1 MSDANIKNHVGETYG
16 IYKLIKFLNE
26 KDKYGHYLYKG
37 KCKVCGYEI
46 VKSFNHFSAPSA
58 ITNNCKHLDK
68 NGNYY
73 NFNRYTW
80 GNKRIGAIFNDM
92 KDRCYNKN
100 NKSYRWYGEK
110 GVKICKEWIDNPKL
124 FETWALSNGYKD
136 ELTIDRID
144 ESKDYCPENCRWITN
159 SDNAKYKSTTSL
171 IEVNG
176 EIHTGK
182 DWAKILDFGPNLI
195 NTYIR
200 KYGLENTIEFIKRYQ
215 SNPILKPK
223 GNQSYYDLYM
233 T

>member
-1 MSDANIKNHVGETYG
+1 MKNDNHVGETYG
-16 IYKLIKFLNE
+16 IYTLIEFLNE

-37 KCKVCGYEI
+37 KCKICGYEI
-46 VKSFNHFSAPSA
+46 IKPFNHFSAPSA
-58 ITNNCKHLDK
+58 IVNNCKHLDR

-73 NFNRYTW
+73 NFNKYTW
-80 GNKRIGAIFNDM
+80 DNKRIGNIFKGM
-92 KDRCYNKN
+92 KGRCYDKN
-100 NKSYRWYGEK
+100 DKSYKWYGEK
-110 GVKICKEWIDNPKL
+110 GIKVYKEWIDNPKL
-124 FETWALSNGYKD
+124 FEIWARSNGYED
-136 ELTIDRID
+136 NLTIDRID
-144 ESKDYCPENCRWITN
+144 ENKDYCPENCRWISN

-182 DWAKILDFGPNLI
+182 DWAKILGFGPNLI
-195 NTYIR
+195 NNYIR

-215 SNPILKPK
+215 ANPILESK